1 MPTRPVTG
9 FQKGRIAATISIHGD
24 DKGLVLPPE
33 IAPVQVVII
42 PIIFKKGAE
51 EVLAACRDVQERLKK
66 AGMRVEIDASDL
78 RPGAKYYKWEM
89 KGVPLRL
96 EIGPRDLENNVAV
109 AVRRDTGEKEQIP
122 LPEIEACVSSR
133 FEAIHE
139 SLYRKSEN

>member
-1 MPTRPVTG
+1 
-9 FQKGRIAATISIHGD
+9 
-24 DKGLVLPPE
+24 
-33 IAPVQVVII
+33 II

-66 AGMRVEIDASDL
+66 AGIRVEIDASDL

-96 EIGPRDLENNVAV
+96 EIGPRDLQNNIAV

-122 LPEIEACVSSR
+122 LHEIEASVCSR

-139 SLYRKSEN
+139 SLYQKAETELENRIFECTELEEVKEKIQEGVATIPWCGN